1 MEPEIINKEK
11 MPSNE
16 HVIKWVN
23 EMAAMCKPDKIQY
36 LDASE
41 EEEKELIEEALRV
54 GDLIKLNQEKMP
66 GCYLHRSAQN
76 DVARTEKLTF
86 VCTQKEEDAGP
97 TNNWMAPADAYK
109 KLAEIYDGSMKGRTM
124 YVVPFLMGPK
134 GSMFC
139 KVGFELTD
147 SVYVALNMRKM
158 TRMGKIALE
167 ELGDSDDF
175 TKCLHG
181 KADLNMERWIRLW
194 RKCFVGKKMPGSKD
208 GKLSWKKRRMAC
220 RAYAYHG
227 Y

>member
-134 GSMFC
+134 G
-139 KVGFELTD
+139 L
-147 SVYVALNMRKM
+147 YVLQGR
-158 TRMGKIALE
+158 
-167 ELGDSDDF
+167 F
-175 TKCLHG
+175 
-181 KADLNMERWIRLW
+181 
-194 RKCFVGKKMPGSKD
+194 
-208 GKLSWKKRRMAC
+208 
-220 RAYAYHG
+220 
-227 Y
+227 